1 MRTKNRRNDPVKI
14 ILEYNSISI
23 SKLQEFFEN
32 FKKDRSVTNLSYTII
47 FTFLFISPDN
57 TSLGQIIRGELDGH
71 FITRQDTDEVHPE
84 FTTDMCQY
92 FVSILQLY
100 LEGSVGE
107 FLNYSSFDFN
117 CICFRHF
124 YSSIVRCITWT
135 CLRFFFFGFSAVR

>member
-71 FITRQDTDEVHPE
+71 FITRQDTDEVHAKFPRDVGQNDVAIANIHME
-84 FTTDMCQY
+84 GGIGKGFGDD
-92 FVSILQLY
+92 SLQL
-100 LEGSVGE
+100 
-107 FLNYSSFDFN
+107 NH
-117 CICFRHF
+117 IIFRQ
-124 YSSIVRCITWT
+124 
-135 CLRFFFFGFSAVR
+135 A